1 MKNWF
6 GKPKAVGISAT
17 ELEAA
22 QQLLRTEYANTAV
35 AHKKP
40 TEYMPRRYGSAP
52 PGHSRRRAIDVL
64 CELEPHEL

>member
-22 QQLLRTEYANTAV
+22 QQLLSAEYANTAV

-40 TEYMPRRYGSAP
+40 TEYMRGLQY
-52 PGHSRRRAIDVL
+52 AIDVL

>member
-6 GKPKAVGISAT
+6 GKSKVVGISAT

-40 TEYMPRRYGSAP
+40 TEYMRGLQY
-52 PGHSRRRAIDVL
+52 AIDVL

>member
-6 GKPKAVGISAT
+6 GKSKAVGISAT

-40 TEYMPRRYGSAP
+40 TEYMRGLQY
-52 PGHSRRRAIDVL
+52 AIDVL